1 MENKKRLVWID
12 ALKFFACLFVFWG
25 HFFEVFLHKIDNF
38 TLIGQH
44 TVDALMKSVING
56 NFWVSVFCIISG
68 FICYSSMLSERG
80 RCINYISYCLKRY
93 IRFVIPLILTL
104 CVIIG
109 LKETVGFNTNNYEN
123 LLNGTWGGYYTETD
137 FSFINC
143 LKFVLLFQDNLDGPI
158 WMLRPL
164 ILSNCFIV
172 LTNCLVQH
180 RNVNLKIVWISITCL
195 ATVLTIVVN
204 ITSCNGLKYS
214 YCLDSCLT
222 GACIRSFSSKIRTI
236 RCRFISVI
244 TCFVVFI
251 MLAGLHDFLFVNLL
265 GIDAFKLKVYSI
277 WNILYG
283 AILVTVLYAGFKD
296 YKTKNEILSKLAK
309 ISFFVFLLHWPI
321 MCSIGPLVMNMTGSE
336 NYNIRVL
343 AIFVVVNVLV
353 IALSFFLDVINT
365 LISVYIAEINHR
377 KLVFRT

>member
-1 MENKKRLVWID
+1 MVL
-12 ALKFFACLFVFWG
+12 G
-25 HFFEVFLHKIDNF
+25 
-38 TLIGQH
+38 
-44 TVDALMKSVING
+44 
-56 NFWVSVFCIISG
+56 
-68 FICYSSMLSERG
+68 
-80 RCINYISYCLKRY
+80 
-93 IRFVIPLILTL
+93 
-104 CVIIG
+104 
-109 LKETVGFNTNNYEN
+109 
-123 LLNGTWGGYYTETD
+123 GGYYTETD

-180 RNVNLKIVWISITCL
+180 RTVNLKIVWISITCL

-204 ITSCNGLKYS
+204 ITLCNGLKYL

-265 GIDAFKLKVYSI
+265 GIDAFKLKEYSI

-283 AILVTVLYAGFKD
+283 AILVAVLYAGFKD

-377 KLVFRT
+377 KLVF